1 MNIKYG
7 DSNLTVR
14 YLEAFLQE
22 EYNNT
27 LRVSGIYDTYTHNNL
42 IEYINLPKV
51 ASSEEMYD
59 ALLSQY
65 SQIPIVINGVTE
77 YKSITYC
84 FAIVRTVNTITC
96 SSKSVNKP
104 DDLVE
109 QAMRYIMDANTQP
122 SLLEFA
128 KEYGWDL
135 TTFISYVDTNSTDE
149 YRIVLTQSTRKN
161 LIPLDTCSLV
171 NLSTEDFM
179 FNSKIEGNVI
189 STDASYCTMIIPCK
203 PNTEYVICHRF
214 DNEDGNGDQLPV
226 TFYVGSTNQTFP
238 NQLNNS
244 VSSIE
249 EKSVVRG
256 TCVTYKTS
264 SKANNILLSYEY
276 DEYAYNNSFLI
287 LKKNNLSDTDIDTD
301 EFIESYWLVHTKF
314 FDYLFG
320 SSISELSDESDIY
333 NVQKLLANILP
344 RRGVETSGIY
354 TEDFRQI
361 VKEYQELY
369 KSPRYLDRRPKMF
382 YSLGYID
389 VQTEGQI
396 LKDTEN
402 GVQLYY

>member
-51 ASSEEMYD
+51 VSSEEMYD

-65 SQIPIVINGVTE
+65 SQIPIDINGVTE

-149 YRIVLTQSTRKN
+149 YRIVLTQSTRNN
-161 LIPLDTCSLV
+161 LIPLDVCSLV

-179 FNSKIEGNVI
+179 FDSKIEGNVI
-189 STDASYCTMIIPCK
+189 STDTSYCTMIIPCK
-203 PNTEYVICHRF
+203 PNTEYIICHRF

-276 DEYAYNNSFLI
+276 NEYAYNNSFLI
-287 LKKNNLSDTDIDTD
+287 LKKNNLSDTDIDTT

-354 TEDFRQI
+354 TDDFRQI

>member
-51 ASSEEMYD
+51 VSSEEMYD

-65 SQIPIVINGVTE
+65 SQIPIEINGVTE

-179 FNSKIEGNVI
+179 FDSKIEGNVI
-189 STDASYCTMIIPCK
+189 STNTSYCTMIIPCK
-203 PNTEYVICHRF
+203 PNTEYIICHRF

-244 VSSIE
+244 VSSIK

-276 DEYAYNNSFLI
+276 NEYTYNNSFLI

-301 EFIESYWLVHTKF
+301 EFIDSYWLVHTKF

-344 RRGVETSGIY
+344 RRVVETSGIY
-354 TEDFRQI
+354 TDEFRQT